1 MDPAALASLCVL
13 LAHGAAGS
21 LPPGVHCRP
30 VLVPPAGGSTVRP
43 QLRPDAAG
51 PDLTGLA
58 PLVMRA
64 DARDGIARVAYS
76 EAGNQGDSGLAA
88 VVYTILN
95 RLGDGR
101 WGGSI
106 DGVLNARHQFEP
118 VMRAGGDWRNL
129 PPVSEAHKARIDT
142 IINLALE
149 GRLPDLT
156 NGARYFQNPRIV
168 ADRAG
173 AGQVPASLVN
183 FGGAQPSA
191 VIGAH
196 SFYAETGRGG
206 GRHPV
211 VEVAASSRQGGSDVV
226 LRSAGGAIFV
236 GANRKPMD
244 TATDQRDAAV
254 EPTPT
259 PVEVSVDTGAAGMAL
274 PRGAMFVIAA
284 HAGGDN

>member
-1 MDPAALASLCVL
+1 M
-13 LAHGAAGS
+13 
-21 LPPGVHCRP
+21 
-30 VLVPPAGGSTVRP
+30 
-43 QLRPDAAG
+43 AG
-51 PDLTGLA
+51 PDLAALPRMVA
-58 PLVMRA
+58 AA
-64 DARDGIARVAYS
+64 DARDGIARVAWS
-76 EAGNQGDSGLAA
+76 EAGNQGDSGLAG

-101 WGGSI
+101 WGGSV
-106 DGVLNARHQFEP
+106 DAVLNARHQFEP

-129 PPVSEAHKARIDT
+129 PPVSEARQARIDT

-156 NGARYFQNPRIV
+156 NGARYFQNPRVV

-183 FGGAQPSA
+183 FGGAPPSA

-206 GRHPV
+206 RRHP
-211 VEVAASSRQGGSDVV
+211 ASVDQSASDVV

-236 GANRKPMD
+236 SANKRSMD
-244 TATDQRDAAV
+244 ADSRPQATATELNPVDA
-254 EPTPT
+254 PTET
-259 PVEVSVDTGAAGMAL
+259 ATGMAQ
-274 PRGAMFVIAA
+274 PRGAMFVIAS
-284 HAGGDN
+284 HSGGDN